1 MNQILQLLRRNLY
14 ILVFLL
20 LEAIALVL
28 FFNNNQQPSSSLYE
42 FGTAIK
48 GRFLS
53 IGGDV
58 RSKDELKAENL
69 ELQKENAWLRA
80 QLETSKLPL
89 LHQEKA
95 FRTDSAYAQRYICL
109 CTRIVHSTL
118 NLSNN
123 YFILDAGRAEGVEAG
138 MGVISPRGIIGIV
151 DKVSEHFSSVLTVL
165 HSQSLV
171 SVSLASSGFSGSL
184 SWPGIRYD
192 EAVLSDIPS
201 HVRIRIGEK
210 VVTSGLSSVFPGGIP
225 VGYVEEVISEP
236 GEDFYRLRIRFSEDY
251 HGVDHVYIVKDL
263 YKAEL
268 ESCRQHPFGEI

>member
-14 ILVFLL
+14 IVVFLL
-20 LEAIALVL
+20 LETIALFL
-28 FFNNNQQPSSSLYE
+28 FFNSSQQPSSKLYE
-42 FGTAIK
+42 FCTAVK
-48 GRFLS
+48 GYFIS

-80 QLETSKLPL
+80 QIESSLLPL
-89 LHQEKA
+89 RHGTDTFL
-95 FRTDSAYAQRYICL
+95 TDSFYAQRYVCL
-109 CTRIVHSTL
+109 CARIVSATL
-118 NLSNN
+118 NFANN
-123 YFILDAGRAEGVEAG
+123 YFIVDAGRAEGVEAG
-138 MGVISPRGIIGIV
+138 MGVVSPHGIIGIV
-151 DKVSEHFSSVLTVL
+151 DKVSDHFASVLTVL

-171 SVSLASSGFSGSL
+171 SVSLASSGYSGSL

-210 VVTSGLSSVFPGGIP
+210 VVTSGFSSVFPGGIP
-225 VGYVEEVISEP
+225 VGCVEEVLSEP
-236 GEDFYRLRIRFSEDY
+236 GEDFYRLKIRFSEDY
-251 HGVDHVYIVKDL
+251 HSVGQVYIVKDL

-268 ESCRQHPFGEI
+268 ESCKEHPYGQI